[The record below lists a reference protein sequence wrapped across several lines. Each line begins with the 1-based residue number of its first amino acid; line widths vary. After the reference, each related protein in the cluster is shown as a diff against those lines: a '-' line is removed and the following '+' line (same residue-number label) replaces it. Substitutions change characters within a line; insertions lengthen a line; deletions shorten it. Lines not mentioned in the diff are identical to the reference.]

1 MSYPAIINK
10 LFQPPSSGPVAQ
22 RLDIWNKGYE
32 AGKASIPLTAIGA
45 AVCYVVGAYKFP
57 LIGKLS
63 QQAAIGAGVL
73 HLGIIPFT
81 VSFTPGCPCPVS
93 TSDLE
98 DPTVRTSLT
107 PLRSTPSCYSSNPST
122 TSSSPTANA
131 PNPSLPKKGLP
142 SGIPVPKSKST
153 VCWTDG
159 YSCTIVGSS

>member
-10 LFQPPSSGPVAQ
+10 LFQPPSSGHVAQ
-22 RLDIWNKGYE
+22 RLGIWNEGYE

-45 AVCYVVGAYKFP
+45 AMCYLVGAYKFP
-57 LIGKLS
+57 LVGNS
-63 QQAAIGAGVL
+63 TRQAAIGAGVL

-122 TSSSPTANA
+122 TSSLPTVNA
-131 PNPSLPKKGLP
+131 PKPSPLKRGRPP
-142 SGIPVPKSKST
+142 RIPVPKSKSI

-159 YSCTIVGSS
+159 YSYITVGWL